1 MRAQHRHQTLQRYS
15 APAMVLHWLM
25 ALLIVANLA
34 VGLSMVRMPL
44 SPTRLVLYNAHK
56 WAGVLILALAALR
69 LLWRLA
75 HAPPLLSPTP
85 AWQHTAARATHATLY
100 LLFFAVP
107 LLGWAYSSAAGFPVV
122 LFGLWPLP
130 DWVPAER
137 ELAQALKPW
146 HARSAW
152 LLGGLTLLHVAAAWK
167 HQLVDHDG
175 LIDRMLPAPRPRP
188 PTPQP

>member
-1 MRAQHRHQTLQRYS
+1 MSAQHRHQPAPRYTL
-15 APAMVLHWLM
+15 PAMVLHWLM
-25 ALLIVANLA
+25 ALFIVASLA

-44 SPTRLVLYNAHK
+44 SPTRLLLYNAHK

-75 HAPPLLSPTP
+75 YAPPLLPPTP
-85 AWQHTAARATHATLY
+85 TWQHTAARATHTALY

-107 LLGWAYSSAAGFPVV
+107 LFGWAYSSAAGFPVV
-122 LFGLWPLP
+122 LFGLLPLP
-130 DWVPAER
+130 DWVPVDR

-152 LLGGLTLLHVAAAWK
+152 LLGGLTLLH
-167 HQLVDHDG
+167 
-175 LIDRMLPAPRPRP
+175 
-188 PTPQP
+188 